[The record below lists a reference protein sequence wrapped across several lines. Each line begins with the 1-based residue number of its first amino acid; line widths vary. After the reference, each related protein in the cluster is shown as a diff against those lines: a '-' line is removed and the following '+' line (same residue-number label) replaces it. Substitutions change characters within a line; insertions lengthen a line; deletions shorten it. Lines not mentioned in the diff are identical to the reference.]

1 MSRYG
6 LALFIAFVEVITFT
20 CIHTLDL
27 TCEISQKKNKNLRG
41 GRALNGKTTH
51 MSFDN
56 DFFFVFWL
64 NSIIHFYLSSLD
76 LSWL

>member
-6 LALFIAFVEVITFT
+6 LALFIAFVKVITFT

-27 TCEISQKKNKNLRG
+27 RCGISQKKKDLRC

-56 DFFFVFWL
+56 DFYVFL
-64 NSIIHFYLSSLD
+64 FSG
-76 LSWL
+76 